1 MSLIRV
7 QPEVLKALSREVSEG
22 VGVARE
28 VDKKHDD
35 MAAHAAHAG
44 HSGVAQGIAEFLH
57 DWSYGCGHLVDDAD
71 QLATLLQHAGAVYI
85 DVDEEVAKGNR
96 PAH

>member
-7 QPEVLKALSREVSEG
+7 DPKLLAKLSREVSDG

-28 VDKKHDD
+28 VKKSHDA

-44 HSGVAQGIAEFLH
+44 HSGVAQGIADFLN
-57 DWSYGCGHLVDDAD
+57 DWSYGCGNLVDDAD
-71 QLATLLQHAGAVYI
+71 QLATLLRHAGAIY
-85 DVDEEVAKGNR
+85 VDTDREVAMANR
-96 PAH
+96 PH

>member
-7 QPEVLKALSREVSEG
+7 DPDALKTLSREVSDG

-28 VDKKHDD
+28 VNKSHDA

-44 HSGVAQGIAEFLH
+44 HSGVAQGIADFLN
-57 DWSYGCGHLVDDAD
+57 DWSYGCGNLVEDAD
-71 QLATLLQHAGAVYI
+71 QLATLLRHAGAIYI
-85 DVDEEVAKGNR
+85 DVDKEVAQANR
-96 PAH
+96 PH